1 MLYHT
6 FYIICFLA
14 IGGLI
19 GCSQPHKT
27 LQRDPLHPLSTLLDS
42 NVQPVKPDIYNVL
55 PEVVRYDRY
64 LLVSTSPSVAQRTP
78 LEQVVD
84 IQIPTSLAPTVA
96 DAMQYALRQSGFAL
110 CGSTSVN
117 RILHSQLLPA
127 VHYQL
132 GPMRIREIL
141 QILAGEA
148 WQLEVDPVQRIV
160 CHSLRNG
167 FSLPPEK
174 TTTDLSKSTFLQPP
188 AIKEIPQST
197 DFPASNSMATTL
209 TQSKGAE

>member
-1 MLYHT
+1 MLYHPS
-6 FYIICFLA
+6 FIICFLG

-19 GCSQPHKT
+19 GCSQPYKS

-64 LLVSTSPSVAQRTP
+64 LLVSTSPSAAQRTP
-78 LEQVVD
+78 LKQVVD

-96 DAMQYALRQSGFAL
+96 DAMQYVLRQSGFAL

-117 RILHSQLLPA
+117 RVLHSQLLPA

-132 GPMRIREIL
+132 GPMRISEIL

-188 AIKEIPQST
+188 AIKRIPQST
-197 DFPASNSMATTL
+197 DVLTPNSIVATSA
-209 TQSKGAE
+209 QSKVLK